1 MLTAINVP
9 DISPADD
16 VFTRL
21 QTRHPLNWVRLTGL
35 PSNPLERLVRG
46 IRISRYRAALQAARA
61 ASAGSFVISH
71 MPLMTAAVAS
81 ALKLA
86 RRGVPHLGFAFNFT
100 DLPVGWRRRYLHD
113 AFRHVDQ
120 LTVFSAY
127 EKTRYAEFFDID
139 QARLAPVVWAQQTP
153 PVAPEPVLALKSPY
167 LCAIGGE
174 GRDFSLLMEVARRL
188 GPSVS
193 VVVIAWSRNL
203 ARLAIPDNVKV
214 LTDVP
219 VAQTWRIAMDS
230 QGVLVP
236 LLARETC
243 CGQITIVSAKLLG
256 LPLATT
262 HAYATREYVEGRAGV
277 LACEPGD
284 VAGFAESAR
293 ELLDGANAFRQ
304 AARSNVAE
312 EHEIHHLRHWA
323 DYLDGFVSEWIQNR
337 GLRSSVSEHCNVD
350 W

>member
-100 DLPVGWRRRYLHD
+100 DQPTGWRRRYLHD
-113 AFRHVDQ
+113 AFHHVDQ

-127 EKTRYAEFFDID
+127 EKTRYAESFDID
-139 QARLAPVVWAQQTP
+139 PARLAPVVWAQQTP
-153 PVAPEPVLALKSPY
+153 PVAHESALALKSPY

-174 GRDFSLLMEVARRL
+174 GRDFPLLMEVARRL

-203 ARLAIPDNVKV
+203 ARLAIPENVTI
-214 LTDVP
+214 LTDIP
-219 VAQTWRIAMDS
+219 LAQTWRIAMDG

-262 HAYATREYVEGRAGV
+262 HAHATREYVEGRAGV
-277 LACEPGD
+277 LTCEPGD
-284 VAGFAESAR
+284 VAGFAVLGERLVEEAETVRASAR
-293 ELLDGANAFRQ
+293 SD
-304 AARSNVAE
+304 AE
-312 EHEIHHLRHWA
+312 AEHEIHALRHWA
-323 DYLDGFVSEWIQNR
+323 
-337 GLRSSVSEHCNVD
+337 EHVD
-350 W
+350 TFITKHVVR